1 MPELLCYRT
10 EFRDRTESYSEA
22 FDPDDSPLMGRYPTY
37 DIDTDLGDRP
47 PTPTQHRQVRFK
59 RKASR
64 NQTERESL

>member
-1 MPELLCYRT
+1 MT
-10 EFRDRTESYSEA
+10 T
-22 FDPDDSPLMGRYPTY
+22 LMGRYHTY